1 MKLAK
6 NVGKEGFSS
15 QNSSNLKEGKK
26 EMLAILKKRCLS
38 SEIAY
43 S

>member
-26 EMLAILKKRCLS
+26 EMLAIVKKKSACPLK
-38 SEIAY
+38 
-43 S
+43 